1 MVTVQSVFRLSA
13 LAADTVFSALY
24 ILSQILL
31 LSLMQ
36 QILMCIK
43 GSAVDL
49 ADADGN
55 VGAVVGNP
63 FEVGHHTERI
73 KPSSIVHFPL

>member
-1 MVTVQSVFRLSA
+1 M
-13 LAADTVFSALY
+13 
-24 ILSQILL
+24 
-31 LSLMQ
+31 

-63 FEVGHHTERI
+63 FEA
-73 KPSSIVHFPL
+73 SDF